1 MAGTNLTELELER
14 GRRRRLLARCGA
26 VLFIGGGALGLLADL
41 PELLSLDHL
50 GAAAVSAVAVVLGIA
65 AWFAPWE
72 RWPDWASLVLVP
84 PALALIA
91 VGAVLGPRTA
101 YDYGVYF
108 MVVHVWIGLAHRPR
122 TSLFVAPLTMLAY
135 ALPLPF
141 IAADPTAAV
150 VSGIVVV
157 PLCALVGE
165 AVSWVTRQLEATEV
179 SERDARGLPRPRA
192 RGPRPTA
199 GRARPTGEL
208 RAPVPRARRADAGR
222 HLRRRGRRPELHDL
236 HQPADR
242 AARSATTPPSGH
254 PIPTCGAGCCIP
266 TTATRC
272 SCCTAG
278 RTRPVIRSGP
288 STG

>member
-1 MAGTNLTELELER
+1 M
-14 GRRRRLLARCGA
+14 
-26 VLFIGGGALGLLADL
+26 
-41 PELLSLDHL
+41 
-50 GAAAVSAVAVVLGIA
+50 
-65 AWFAPWE
+65 
-72 RWPDWASLVLVP
+72 P

-101 YDYGVYF
+101 YGYGVYF

-179 SERDARGLPRPRA
+179 SQRVLEDALDREREVLARLQDVHARLESSEHRYRALVEQMPAVTYVDAVDDQSTTIYISPQIEPLIGYSPRRVDIRSRPVEPAAASRRPR
-192 RGPRPTA
+192 RGA
-199 GRARPTGEL
+199 AA
-208 RAPVPRARRADAGR
+208 APPFE
-222 HLRRRGRRPELHDL
+222 PDL
-236 HQPADR
+236 
-242 AARSATTPPSGH
+242 
-254 PIPTCGAGCCIP
+254 
-266 TTATRC
+266 
-272 SCCTAG
+272 
-278 RTRPVIRSGP
+278 
-288 STG
+288 

>member
-1 MAGTNLTELELER
+1 MAGTNLTELEMGR

-26 VLFIGGGALGLLADL
+26 VLFMVGGALGLLADL
-41 PELLSLDHL
+41 PELVGLDHL
-50 GAAAVSAVAVVLGIA
+50 GAAAVSVLAVILGIA

-91 VGAVLGPRTA
+91 VGAVLGPRTP

-179 SERDARGLPRPRA
+179 SQRVLEDALDREREVLARLQDVHARLESSEHRYRALVEQMPAVTYVDA
-192 RGPRPTA
+192 
-199 GRARPTGEL
+199 
-208 RAPVPRARRADAGR
+208 VDAQSTTIYISPQIEPLIGYHPAEWTSDPDLWSR
-222 HLRRRGRRPELHDL
+222 LLHPD
-236 HQPADR
+236 
-242 AARSATTPPSGH
+242 
-254 PIPTCGAGCCIP
+254 
-266 TTATRC
+266 TATRWC
-272 SCCTAG
+272 SFTAV